1 MSERNISELVGLTMA
16 NVARYGEEIHF
27 TATDGQKWKLHHD
40 QDCCESV
47 TIDDINGELSDLIG
61 APILQAEEA
70 SNEPDPGPQSP
81 YGYAHESYTWTFYKL
96 ATIKGYVTLRWYG
109 TSNGYYSERVSF
121 SKWFDDY
128 GWRSW

>member
-1 MSERNISELVGLTMA
+1 MSERNISELAGLTMA
-16 NVARYGEEIHF
+16 EVERQGDEIHF
-27 TATDGQKWKLHHD
+27 TATTGEKWKLHHD

-61 APILQAEEA
+61 APILQAEEV
-70 SNEPDPGPQSP
+70 SDGSIPDKSK
-81 YGYAHESYTWTFYKL
+81 HEWQDHSFTWTFYKL

>member
-1 MSERNISELVGLTMA
+1 MSERNISELTGLTMA
-16 NVARYGEEIHF
+16 NVERQGNEIHF

-70 SNEPDPGPQSP
+70 SNEPIPAKS
-81 YGYAHESYTWTFYKL
+81 AHEWQDYSFTWTFYKL

>member
-1 MSERNISELVGLTMA
+1 MSERNISELKGLTMA
-16 NVARYGEEIHF
+16 TVERQGDEIHF
-27 TATDGQKWKLHHD
+27 TATTGEKWKLHHD

-47 TIDDINGELSDLIG
+47 TIEDINGELSDLAG
-61 APILQAEEA
+61 APLLQAEEA
-70 SNEPDPGPQSP
+70 STEPAPTNPKIEWSDS
-81 YGYAHESYTWTFYKL
+81 SFTWTFYKL
-96 ATIKGYVTLRWYG
+96 ATIKGYVTVRFFG